1 MRLIV
6 SSKHSNALKCNCCNW
21 GHLDKFDQWAY
32 NKITIHSE
40 RVVVLVNDRLI
51 HFIKII
57 LETSKPIISQPT
69 NRPPIRT

>member
-6 SSKHSNALKCNCCNW
+6 GFKHSNALKCNCCNW
-21 GHLDKFDQWAY
+21 GHLDNDQWAY

-51 HFIKII
+51 HLIHII
-57 LETSKPIISQPT
+57 LETSKPITSQPT

>member
-51 HFIKII
+51 HLIKII